1 MYVSTK
7 DELLNHVMEYTKSFS
22 SKNMDVFTAN
32 TICDKIGI
40 SRNLASQYLN
50 ELVKEDKL
58 LKINSRPVYFLH
70 KRVIEG
76 TFEISI
82 DRNVF
87 LSLDEFMDQLH
98 ANKPHLKNFQK
109 AVGYNTGIAYCVEQC
124 KAAMKYPPNG
134 LPILLT
140 GQSGTGK
147 SYLAQLMYEYA
158 VDEGIIESSSSFISV
173 NCSEY
178 ANNPELET
186 ANLFGYRKGAFPGAE
201 RDHQGLIQSANDGV
215 LFLDEVQSL
224 SPECQE
230 KLFLFM
236 DKGIYRLLG
245 ENTVWNHAKV
255 KIIFATTKDPNEAL
269 LRTLLRRIP
278 IIVKIPALD
287 ERSMEEKEEM
297 IIGFFKKE
305 AKRIHR
311 EIFISNKVFQTLMNY
326 TFSGNIAQL
335 ENCVCT
341 ACANAFLH
349 SETKQQTLNIYLY
362 HLPEYVFPSAKLNT
376 LNNQEEK
383 YMINL
388 YGVLPNNTIDKIT
401 AFYSSIINNYEDYK
415 NSKID
420 FNQML
425 DIQFSNLNSYYDYLA
440 FEKQYADLK
449 IKAIEKVMGD
459 ICDFVADKYNIQLL
473 SNCSFILSR
482 SIYTQMQVNPEIKL
496 WESKRNA
503 LIEELVK
510 FLAEKLPKEFM
521 VATETVALIK
531 QSLDISLNNTGLILC
546 LLNVKYYSGG
556 GHINDL
562 EGIIICHGYSTASS
576 IASAAN
582 KLIGQHVFEA
592 IDMSMDTNTGEIT
605 KRLKKH
611 IQKVNVIRD
620 FILLVDMGSLEDIG
634 NEMSDIPNINIGI
647 INNVSTRLA
656 VDVGYKI
663 CEGKDMESILKSA
676 GENMAPAYKMI
687 INQKKE
693 EAIIFTSETSTHTAE
708 KMAELFLSSLP
719 GSIPIKIISYNNFK
733 LIQNS
738 DEDGILKKYHVLT
751 IIGTSNP
758 NIQGVPFIALE
769 DIISLKEIKQI
780 NAFLVRYFT
789 QDEIQQF
796 NRNILKNFSLQ
807 NVMQYLTVLNADKLL
822 DYIEV
827 AVNHLQQ
834 LMGKKLGGET
844 ILGIYVH
851 LSCLVERLVTK
862 NQLETHINLK
872 GFESSQ
878 QVFIKQMRES
888 FSVIQNHYGV
898 EIPVSEIA
906 YIYDYIANDEIKT
919 REDDVL

>member
-7 DELLNHVMEYTKSFS
+7 DELLNHVMELTKNFS
-22 SKNMDVFTAN
+22 PKNMDVFTAN
-32 TICDKIGI
+32 NISEKIGI

-70 KRVIEG
+70 KRVIDG
-76 TFEISI
+76 NFEISI

-87 LSLDEFMDQLH
+87 MSMDEFTDQL
-98 ANKPHLKNFQK
+98 NTGKSELKNFQK

-158 VDEGIIESSSSFISV
+158 VDEGIIESSSPFISV

-186 ANLFGYRKGAFPGAE
+186 ANLFGYKKGAFAGAE
-201 RDHQGLIQSANDGV
+201 RDHKGLIQSADGGV
-215 LFLDEVQSL
+215 LFLDEVQGL

-236 DKGIYRLLG
+236 DKGIYHLLG
-245 ENTVWNHAKV
+245 ENSVRNHAKV

-269 LRTLLRRIP
+269 LRTLLQRIP
-278 IIVKIPALD
+278 IIVKLPALD

-326 TFSGNIAQL
+326 TFSGNIGQL
-335 ENCVCT
+335 KNCICT

-376 LNNQEEK
+376 DLSNQEEK

-388 YGVLPNNTIDKIT
+388 YGVTPNNTIDKIT
-401 AFYSSIINNYEDYK
+401 AFYGSVLNNYEDYK
-415 NSKID
+415 NLKID

-425 DIQFSNLNSYYDYLA
+425 EIQFANLNSYYDYLA
-440 FEKQYADLK
+440 FEKQYTDLK
-449 IKAIEKVMGD
+449 IKAIEKVMED
-459 ICDFVADKYNIQLL
+459 ICEFVADKYNIQLL
-473 SNCSFILSR
+473 SNCSFIMSR

-496 WESKRNA
+496 WEAKRNT
-503 LIEELVK
+503 LIEELAK
-510 FLAEKLPKEFM
+510 FLGEKLPKEYM
-521 VATETVALIK
+521 VAAETAALIK
-531 QSLDISLNNTGLILC
+531 QSLDISLSSMGLILC
-546 LLNVKYYSGG
+546 LLNVKYYNAG

-576 IASAAN
+576 MASAAN

-592 IDMSMDTNTGEIT
+592 IDMSMDTHTGEIA

-611 IQKVNVIRD
+611 IQKFNVIRD

-676 GENMAPAYKMI
+676 GENMTPAYKMI

-738 DEDGILKKYHVLT
+738 GEDGILKKYHVLT

-758 NIQGVPFIALE
+758 NIQGIPFIALE
-769 DIISLKEIKQI
+769 DIISLKEIKQV

-789 QDEIQQF
+789 QEEIQQF

-822 DYIEV
+822 DYVEEV
-827 AVNHLQQ
+827 VNHLQQ
-834 LMGKKLGGET
+834 LMGKKLSGET

-862 NQLETHINLK
+862 NQLETHLDLE

-878 QVFIKQMRES
+878 QLFIKQMKES
-888 FSVIQNHYGV
+888 FSVITNHYGV

-906 YIYDYIANDEIKT
+906 YIYDYIANDEFEK
-919 REDDVL
+919 